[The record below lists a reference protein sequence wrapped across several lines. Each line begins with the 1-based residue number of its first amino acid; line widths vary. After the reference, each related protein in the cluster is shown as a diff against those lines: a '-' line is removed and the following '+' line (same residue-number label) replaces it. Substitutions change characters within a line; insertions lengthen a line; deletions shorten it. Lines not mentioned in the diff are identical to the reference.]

1 MKFSDIIFAL
11 VIIVIFAMC
20 LLVSYLSKGMK
31 NIKNNWPQYRCNPV
45 IMPFA
50 SYFGH
55 DTEENFSQCIGQ
67 MQKGVMGAFTAP
79 LHAGQ
84 QLLNDGIQSATT
96 DLNSFRKLQG
106 NVRPAFG
113 SQITNIFG
121 VFQNVLIEFQKFVIG
136 FKDMTMKIL
145 GIVATMV
152 YMLSG
157 QNMLGT
163 SIMEGPVISTLK
175 VIGGGASM
183 IGL

>member
-1 MKFSDIIFAL
+1 MKFSDIIKSLLIIL
-11 VIIVIFAMC
+11 VFVMC
-20 LLVSYLSKGMK
+20 VLVSYLSKGMQ
-31 NIKNNWPQYRCNPV
+31 NIKNNWTKYRCSPV

-55 DTEENFSQCIGQ
+55 DTETNFSQCIGQ
-67 MQKGVMGAFTAP
+67 MQKGAMGVFTAP

-84 QLLNDGIQSATT
+84 QMLNDGIQNATS

-106 NVRPAFG
+106 NMRPAFG
-113 SQITNIFG
+113 SELTNVYG

-136 FKDMTMKIL
+136 FKDMLMKIL

-157 QNMLGT
+157 QNMIGT
-163 SIMEGPVISTLK
+163 SIMEGPVLSTLK
-175 VIGGGASM
+175 TIGGGAAM